1 MNFYQSKQYYFFLKC
16 DIVNVVID
24 VNELFEKLN
33 IVPNN
38 IDIYKQAFVHTSYA
52 YEHNLKSYETLE
64 FLGDA
69 IVDLIVSDYLYREK
83 DFAEGKM
90 TKERAS
96 YVCENALYEYANDLG
111 FSQYIKVGNGEAQSG
126 GSHKKAILAD
136 VFEAFMAAIYLDL
149 GFEKVKNVALSII
162 VPYIEDS
169 SKLFFSDY
177 KSELQEVVQ
186 DLQKSLVYELV
197 SCDGPAHDRVFTFC
211 VRIDDIVYGN
221 GIGHSKKEA
230 EQEAAR
236 EALKKLVK

>member
-111 FSQYIKVGNGEAQSG
+111 FSQYIKVFNGEAQSG

-149 GFEKVKNVALSII
+149 GFEKVKSVALSII
-162 VPYIEDS
+162 VPYIEDP